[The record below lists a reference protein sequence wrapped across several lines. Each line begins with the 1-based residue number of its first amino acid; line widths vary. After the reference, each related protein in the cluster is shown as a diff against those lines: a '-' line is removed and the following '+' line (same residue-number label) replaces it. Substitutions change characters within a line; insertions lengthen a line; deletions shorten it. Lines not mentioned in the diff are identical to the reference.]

1 MAEKNYYELLNITP
15 KAGELEIE
23 EAYKSARAVYAE
35 DSVAMYSLYTQEE
48 RESLLK
54 MINDAYETLK
64 DPARRKTYDAQ
75 NSPDIQRNLSWLKGM
90 ETSQEIISLTDNIT
104 ETKKLVFSVKPKMM
118 HFIMENIDQIAAEQY
133 RMLYT
138 RLEHISLKKSY
149 KIFAITSTVKGE
161 GKTITSLN
169 LAYIMAHDF
178 NKKVIVVECD
188 LKKPSIL
195 SYFTEP
201 GRGYAI
207 VDVINGHIDI
217 KEAIMQVENTRLYLL
232 TARHNIKNS
241 CELLGSQRMKA
252 MLNTLKTEFDYII
265 IDSPP
270 ILPLADMKQVLQ
282 ETVFYKTPDDALKL
296 LTSDKFKTETTPLVI
311 EFCVSH
317 DIVSQKPTVG
327 FDDESAQVNFTTK
340 IIEQVKAKK

>member
-1 MAEKNYYELLNITP
+1 MAERNYYELLNITP

-35 DSVAMYSLYTQEE
+35 DSVALYSLYSQEE

-64 DPARRKTYDAQ
+64 DPARRKTYDTE
-75 NSPDIQRNLSWLKGM
+75 NSPDIPRHLSWLKGM
-90 ETSQEIISLTDNIT
+90 ETSQGVINLTDNT
-104 ETKKLVFSVKPKMM
+104 AETKKLMLSVKPKNMR
-118 HFIMENIDQIAAEQY
+118 FAMEDIDQFAAEQY

-138 RLEHISLKKSY
+138 RLEHISLKNSH

-161 GKTITSLN
+161 GKTITSIN
-169 LAYIMAHDF
+169 LAYTMAHDF
-178 NKKVIVVECD
+178 NKKVILVECD
-188 LKKPSIL
+188 LKKPSIP

-201 GRGYAI
+201 DNGYGLI
-207 VDVINGHIDI
+207 DVINGQIDI
-217 KEAIMQVENTRLYLL
+217 KAAIMQVENTRLYLL

-241 CELLGSQRMKA
+241 CELLGSQRMKT

-270 ILPLADMKQVLQ
+270 ILPLADMNILSKIVDGLVL
-282 ETVFYKTPDDALKL
+282 VVRAGRTPKDIVIKAANSIHGANMVGIVLNGADALL
-296 LTSDKFKTETTPLVI
+296 
-311 EFCVSH
+311 
-317 DIVSQKPTVG
+317 
-327 FDDESAQVNFTTK
+327 
-340 IIEQVKAKK
+340 KKYYY

>member
-15 KAGELEIE
+15 EAGEQEIE
-23 EAYKSARAVYAE
+23 EAYRCARAVYAE
-35 DSVAMYSLYTQEE
+35 DSVAMYSLYSQEE

-64 DPARRKTYDAQ
+64 DPARRKTYDAH
-75 NSPDIQRNLSWLKGM
+75 NSPGVHRHSSWLKGM
-90 ETSQEIISLTDNIT
+90 EISRNTAHSTDNIA
-104 ETKKLVFSVKPKMM
+104 ETKKLMYSVKPKKMR
-118 HFIMENIDQIAAEQY
+118 FVMEDIDQFAAEQY

-138 RLEHISLKKSY
+138 RLEHISLKNSY

-169 LAYIMAHDF
+169 LAYIMAQDF

-188 LKKPSIL
+188 LKKPSIP

-201 GRGYAI
+201 DDGYDLI
-207 VDVINGHIDI
+207 DVINGQIDI
-217 KEAIMQVENTRLYLL
+217 KTAIMRVENTRLYLL

-241 CELLGSQRMKA
+241 CELLGSQRMKTT
-252 MLNTLKTEFDYII
+252 LNALKTEFDYII

-270 ILPLADMKQVLQ
+270 ILPLADMNVLSKI
-282 ETVFYKTPDDALKL
+282 VDGLVLVVRAGKTPKDIVIKASNSLNSANMVGIVLNGADALL
-296 LTSDKFKTETTPLVI
+296 
-311 EFCVSH
+311 
-317 DIVSQKPTVG
+317 
-327 FDDESAQVNFTTK
+327 
-340 IIEQVKAKK
+340 KKYYY